1 MMKVWLRPK
10 VAKIEKLLTSE
21 YVKEMTEH
29 LWSQAIPYI
38 YAQAAIFALFV
49 IFLSLHIVYIDTD
62 RVNEVL
68 FPLLC
73 FFTGAGFLYNIS
85 EIYLEKA
92 DYPKDPWNLVDIC
105 ANSLTA
111 MYLALYRTD
120 SESEDRKVILA
131 FANFAC
137 WLRVVGYFRIFEP
150 TRYLI
155 RMILEILKDM
165 TAFVIILTT
174 FIIQSAL
181 CLMALQPGESYYIY
195 WQIAY
200 RLAYGDFIDAEEND
214 THGQRIFF
222 IVASVIMTLVLLNL
236 LIAIM
241 GDTFDNVQSS
251 QKKEN
256 VRERLSLI
264 LEVSKFLNRW
274 NRNNKE
280 KKYIHVCTNERLR
293 QEEEDK
299 TWEGKVK
306 VLQNTIEKFGTEIKN
321 LVANLSSEMTSQ
333 SEHSSEIK
341 NLVSNLAS
349 EVTTLREQKEAKPN
363 QNEESSDEKVE
374 IAQSGQRST
383 MEKQI
388 EQMAEQIE
396 NLQKQNGQQT
406 EMMLEQQR
414 KSEQMMTEQQKE
426 MMEQQRKS
434 EQMMLEQQQKSEQQ
448 IEDLNTKIEQ
458 QNDML
463 KRFIEGTSSLN

>member
-1 MMKVWLRPK
+1 M
-10 VAKIEKLLTSE
+10 
-21 YVKEMTEH
+21 
-29 LWSQAIPYI
+29 
-38 YAQAAIFALFV
+38 
-49 IFLSLHIVYIDTD
+49 
-62 RVNEVL
+62 NEVL

-214 THGQRIFF
+214 THG
-222 IVASVIMTLVLLNL
+222 
-236 LIAIM
+236 
-241 GDTFDNVQSS
+241 
-251 QKKEN
+251 
-256 VRERLSLI
+256 
-264 LEVSKFLNRW
+264 
-274 NRNNKE
+274 
-280 KKYIHVCTNERLR
+280 
-293 QEEEDK
+293 
-299 TWEGKVK
+299 
-306 VLQNTIEKFGTEIKN
+306 
-321 LVANLSSEMTSQ
+321 
-333 SEHSSEIK
+333 
-341 NLVSNLAS
+341 
-349 EVTTLREQKEAKPN
+349 
-363 QNEESSDEKVE
+363 
-374 IAQSGQRST
+374 
-383 MEKQI
+383 
-388 EQMAEQIE
+388 
-396 NLQKQNGQQT
+396 
-406 EMMLEQQR
+406 
-414 KSEQMMTEQQKE
+414 
-426 MMEQQRKS
+426 
-434 EQMMLEQQQKSEQQ
+434 
-448 IEDLNTKIEQ
+448 
-458 QNDML
+458 
-463 KRFIEGTSSLN
+463 